1 MQRITLSIVIVVV
14 AVTLARLRSNTIDSI
29 VVDAE
34 PQTSGRTPASASAS
48 GGFNVVEST
57 IPAMQTAM
65 AKGQLTSV
73 ELVSQYLIRIALYE
87 DTLNAALYVN
97 ANALAEAAAIDRERA
112 QGKVRGPLHGIPIA
126 LKDNIHT
133 THLPTSGGALAFA
146 GYVPPYEATLTKNLR
161 DAGAIIIAKTGL
173 TELANWVAGAPNP
186 MPGNYNAVGGFA
198 FNPYDPRPDPRDE
211 PGDGR
216 PVLATGGSSSGIGT
230 AANMWAASVG
240 TDTGGS
246 VISPSNANML
256 VGIRPTIGRISR
268 YGVIPITADHD
279 TAGPMARTVADAAI
293 LMGGLESAAADP
305 NDAATKTCTRPP
317 GGDYTKFLNAGALKG
332 ARIGIPRAYYYE
344 RITLTGDAPGRPE
357 GIGPTTGVT
366 AGRGGLNPEQ
376 ARVMAEAIAV
386 LKQQGAVVVDPADVP
401 SLAEKDP
408 KNNFAAWDFCAG
420 GDQAKGKDDNC
431 SVNFKYGMKRDFN
444 LWLATLGPTAPV
456 KTLTELREWNLR
468 HAKAGAIKFQQSRL
482 DISDEM
488 DLEKDRARVDADNA
502 KDWRL
507 SREMGIDG
515 VLKAHKLDAIL
526 TPGGAGAGIAA
537 RAGYPIIVVP
547 FGMIPNAPAN
557 SPLPAGFNAK
567 PAPFGVGF
575 NGAQCTEPRLIELAY
590 AFEQATKKRVPP
602 ASAP

>member
-1 MQRITLSIVIVVV
+1 MTRYMQRLTLTILVGLV
-14 AVTLARLRSNTIDSI
+14 AVTLARLRSDTI
-29 VVDAE
+29 
-34 PQTSGRTPASASAS
+34 TSRYGEAGFQGREAAL
-48 GGFNVVEST
+48 NVVEST
-57 IPAMQTAM
+57 IPAMQAAMTQGRMTAR
-65 AKGQLTSV
+65 

-87 DTLNAALYVN
+87 DKLNATLAVN
-97 ANALAEAAAIDRERA
+97 PNALAEADALDRERA
-112 QGKVRGPLHGIPIA
+112 QGKTRGPLHGIPVA

-133 THLPTSGGALAFA
+133 THLPTTGGALAFA

-161 DAGAIIIAKTGL
+161 DAGAIIVAKTGL

-198 FNPYDPRPDPRDE
+198 FNPYDPRPDPRAE

-216 PVLATGGSSSGIGT
+216 PVLPTGGSSSGIGT
-230 AANMWAASVG
+230 AANLWAASVG
-240 TDTGGS
+240 SDTGGS

-279 TAGPMARTVADAAI
+279 TAGPMTRTVTDAAI
-293 LMGGLESAAADP
+293 LMGALESPSPDP
-305 NDAATKTCTRPP
+305 NDAATKTCTPPP
-317 GGDYTKFLNAGALKG
+317 GRDYTRFLNAGALKG
-332 ARIGIPRAYYYE
+332 ARIGIPRAYYYD
-344 RITLTGDAPGRPE
+344 RITLNGDAPGRPE
-357 GIGPTTGVT
+357 GIGPTTGIT

-376 ARVMAEAIAV
+376 AKVMAEAIAI
-386 LKQQGAVVVDPADVP
+386 LKQQGAVVVDPTDVP

-420 GDQAKGKDDNC
+420 GDQAKGKDENC

-444 LWLATLGPTAPV
+444 LWLKTLGASAPV
-456 KTLTELREWNLR
+456 KSLTELREWNLR

-488 DLEKDRARVDADNA
+488 DLERDRARVDADNA

-507 SREMGIDG
+507 SRDQGIDG
-515 VLKAHKLDAIL
+515 VIKANKLDAIL
-526 TPGGAGAGIAA
+526 TPGGSGAGIAA

-547 FGMIPNAPAN
+547 FGFVPNAPSN
-557 SPLPAGFNAK
+557 PPLPAGFDAK

-575 NGAQCTEPRLIELAY
+575 NGPQCSEPRLIELAY
-590 AFEQATKKRVPP
+590 AFEQATKKRMPP